1 MKKLTL
7 LFSISV
13 LLSIVSW
20 AQQASIKGNLLDTS
34 NKQSLQHAV
43 VSVIKQKDSVLL
55 KYTRADAKGDFE
67 LKNIPA
73 GNYILQITYPLYA
86 DYVDN
91 ITLEA
96 NNTKSLGTIAL
107 IQKAKLLEEVIVKQ
121 KISAIRIKGDTTE
134 YKADSF
140 KVGANANVQDLLKR
154 MPGIQVN
161 SKGEITTQ
169 GQKVEKILVD
179 GEEFFSDD
187 PAVVAQTLR
196 ADAVNT
202 VQVFDKKSDQA
213 TFSGIDDGVKTK
225 TINLQLKDDK
235 KKGYFG
241 KAEGGTDFDYYKSGK
256 LLANAFKGKRKIA
269 GYVTYDNTKFE
280 SLNWQDRNN
289 YGGNLNTS
297 TEFGDD
303 GSVSMYYNGDE
314 FSNSQGLP
322 NALTAGLQYS
332 KKWNEDKQNINGN
345 YQYNN
350 LKVNGLNK
358 TITQNI
364 LGGDS
369 SFINTQEQNFTSNK
383 TRNRIKTVY
392 DWTIDSTS
400 SLKVTLGAGITSG
413 DNSGTTIGSSR
424 YVKDSLLIN
433 ETNRFSS
440 SLSEN
445 KSLNTTLFYRKRFA
459 KKGRTISLT
468 GDFNFSNNTNKAYLK
483 SINNYYS
490 KLGSLSRNEDI
501 DQYKPNED
509 NAKTIAAKASYTEPL
524 WKNTFLELNYKY
536 ALNTNDASR
545 LTFNKSSNGEYGT
558 LVDTFSNHYLFNN
571 HAHTGGFNMRYTG
584 KKVNFSVGTG
594 LGTVSFK
601 QTDVFTGN
609 KRNINFTNLLPA
621 ANFSYAF
628 AKQTRLNLSYNG
640 NTRNPSLL
648 QIQPLR
654 DNTDPLNINIGNP
667 DLQQEFTNSFNLN
680 FNDYKVLKG
689 RGIYVSANFSTTNNA
704 ISNSSAVDTLGRRV
718 NQSINVDG
726 NYNGRMYFSY
736 SMTIFKNI
744 NLGFDFNPSIRRSI
758 NFVNNQRNI
767 NDNVRL
773 GYNINLN
780 YNSDKWLSFYFGA
793 GANHNSSKSS
803 INKGIETKYWT
814 YESYGEIEMK
824 LPKKWYL
831 NIDEDITVY
840 QKTAA
845 FANQRDIYIVNA
857 SIKKS
862 ITKDENWQIKG
873 SVNDIFKQNQGVN
886 RNITSNFITETSN
899 QTIQRYF
906 LLTLIYNFSKNGKP
920 SNGF

>member
-20 AQQASIKGNLLDTS
+20 AQQANIKGTLIDTT

-43 VSVIKQKDSVLL
+43 VSIIKQKDSVLL
-55 KYTRADAKGDFE
+55 KYTRADGNGNFE

-91 ITLEA
+91 FSLDA
-96 NNTKSLGTIAL
+96 NSTKTLGTIAL

-140 KVGANANVQDLLKR
+140 KVGPNANVQDLLKR

-256 LLANAFKGKRKIA
+256 ILANAFKGKRKLA

-280 SLNWQDRNN
+280 SLNWQEKDN
-289 YGGNLNTS
+289 YGGSLNTN

-303 GSVSMYYNGDE
+303 GSVYFYSNGDE

-350 LKVNGLNK
+350 LRVNGINK

-369 SFINTQEQNFTSNK
+369 SFTNMQEQNFTSFK

-400 SLKVTLGAGITSG
+400 SLKVTLGAGITTG
-413 DNSGTTIGSSR
+413 DNSGRTIGSSR

-433 ETNRFSS
+433 ETDRFSS
-440 SLSEN
+440 SLSNN
-445 KSLNTTLFYRKRFA
+445 KSLSSTLFYRKRFA

-468 GDFNFSNNTNKAYLK
+468 GDFNFTNNTNTAYLK
-483 SINNYYS
+483 SLNNYYS
-490 KLGSLSRNEDI
+490 KLGALSKNEDI

-524 WKNTFLELNYKY
+524 WKNTFLEVNYKY

-545 LTFNKSSNGEYGT
+545 ITYSKGANDYNQF
-558 LVDTFSNHYLFNN
+558 VDSLSNHYLYNN
-571 HAHTGGFNMRYTG
+571 HAHTGGFNVRYTG
-584 KKVNFSVGTG
+584 KKFSFSAGTG

-601 QTDVFTGN
+601 QTDVFTGD
-609 KRNINFTNLLPA
+609 KRNIKFTNILPT
-621 ANFSYAF
+621 ANLSYNF
-628 AKQTRLNLSYNG
+628 AKQTRLYISYAG
-640 NTRNPSLL
+640 NTRNPSLQ

-654 DNTDPLNINIGNP
+654 DNSDPLNINIGNP
-667 DLQQEFTNSFNLN
+667 DLQQEFTNTYSLN

-689 RGIYVSANFSTTNNA
+689 RGIYVNASFSTTNNA
-704 ISNSSAVDTLGRRV
+704 ISNSSKVDTLGRRV

-726 NYNGRMYFSY
+726 NYNGRIYFGY
-736 SMTIFKNI
+736 NI
-744 NLGFDFNPSIRRSI
+744 TVLKKFNLGFNFNPSIRRSI
-758 NFVNNQRNI
+758 NYVNNQQNI
-767 NDNVRL
+767 NDNQRL
-773 GYNINLN
+773 GYNLNLN
-780 YNSDKWLSFYFGA
+780 YNSDKWLNFYFSA
-793 GANHNSSKSS
+793 GANSNRSRSS
-803 INKGIETKYWT
+803 INNNIETKYWT
-814 YESYGEIEMK
+814 YESYGEVEIK

-857 SIKKS
+857 SLKKS
-862 ITKDENWQIKG
+862 IDKNENWQIKA
-873 SVNDIFKQNQGVN
+873 SANDIFKQNQGVN

-906 LLTLIYNFSKNGKP
+906 LLSLIFNFSKNGKP
-920 SNGF
+920 SN

>member
-7 LFSISV
+7 LFSIFV

-20 AQQASIKGNLLDTS
+20 AQTAAIKGNLIDTS
-34 NKQSLQHAV
+34 NKQSLHNAV
-43 VSVIKQKDSVLL
+43 VAIINQKDSILV
-55 KYTRADAKGDFE
+55 KYTRADAQGNFE

-86 DYVDN
+86 DFVDN
-91 ITLEA
+91 ISLEA
-96 NNTKSLGTIAL
+96 NATKTLGAIAL

-241 KAEGGTDFDYYKSGK
+241 KAEIGSDFNYYKTGK

-269 GYVTYDNTKFE
+269 GYITYDNTKFE
-280 SLNWQDRNN
+280 SLNWQERDN
-289 YGGNLNTS
+289 YGGNLNTN
-297 TEFGDD
+297 TEFGDN
-303 GSVSMYYNGDE
+303 GSVSIFYNGDE

-350 LKVNGLNK
+350 LRVNGINK

-369 SFINTQEQNFTSNK
+369 SFINQQEQNFSSNK

-400 SLKVTLGAGITSG
+400 SLKVTVNGGITTG

-433 ETNRFSS
+433 ETNRYSS
-440 SLSEN
+440 SLSDN
-445 KSLNTTLFYRKRFA
+445 KSFNTTLFYRKRFQ

-468 GDFNFSNNTNKAYLK
+468 SDLNFTNNSNKAYLK
-483 SINNYYS
+483 SLNNYYS
-490 KLGSLSRNEDI
+490 KLGTLSKNENI

-509 NAKTIAAKASYTEPL
+509 NATTIATKASYTEPL

-545 LTFNKSSNGEYGT
+545 ITYSKGGSSDYDL
-558 LVDTFSNHYLFNN
+558 LVDSLSNHYLYNN
-571 HAHTGGFNMRYTG
+571 HAHTGGFNIRYNG
-584 KKVNFSVGTG
+584 KKLNFSAGTG

-601 QTDVFTGN
+601 QTDVFTN
-609 KRNINFTNLLPA
+609 DKRNINFTNILPA
-621 ANFSYAF
+621 ANLSYAF
-628 AKQTRLNLSYNG
+628 AKQTRINIGYSG
-640 NTRNPSLL
+640 NTRNPSLQ

-654 DNTDPLNINIGNP
+654 DNSDPLNISIGNP
-667 DLQQEFTNSFNLN
+667 DLKQEFSNSFNVN

-689 RGIYVSANFSTTNNA
+689 RGIYLSANFSTTNNA
-704 ISNSSAVDTLGRRV
+704 ISNSSTVDTLGRRV

-744 NLGFDFNPSIRRSI
+744 NLGFDFNPSVRRSI
-758 NFVNNQRNI
+758 NYVNNQKNI
-767 NDNVRL
+767 SDNVRL

-780 YNSDKWLSFYFGA
+780 YNSDKWLSFYFSA

-803 INKGIETKYWT
+803 INNNIETKYWT
-814 YESYGEIEMK
+814 YESYGEVEMK
-824 LPKKWYL
+824 LPKKWYV
-831 NIDEDITVY
+831 NVNEEITVY

-845 FANQRDIYIVNA
+845 FANQRDIYIVNT

-862 ITKDENWQIKG
+862 IDKNENWQIKA

-906 LLTLIYNFSKNGKP
+906 LVSLVYNFSKNGKP
-920 SNGF
+920 SN

>member
-13 LLSIVSW
+13 LLSIVTW
-20 AQQASIKGNLLDTS
+20 AQTSTLKGNLTDTS
-34 NKQSLQHAV
+34 NKQSLQNAV
-43 VSVIKQKDSVLL
+43 VSIIRQKDSILVT
-55 KYTRADAKGDFE
+55 YVRVDAQGDFE
-67 LKNIPA
+67 IKNIPK
-73 GNYILQITYPLYA
+73 GNYILQITYPMYA

-91 ITLEA
+91 IELEA
-96 NNTKSLGTIAL
+96 NSVKTLGVISL
-107 IQKAKLLEEVIVKQ
+107 IQKAKLLEEVIIKQ

-140 KVGANANVQDLLKR
+140 KVGPNANVQDLLKR

-235 KKGYFG
+235 KRGYFG
-241 KAEGGTDFDYYKSGK
+241 KAELGSDLDYYKTAK
-256 LLANAFKGKRKIA
+256 LLANSFKGKRKIA
-269 GYVTYDNTKFE
+269 GYLTYDNTKFE
-280 SLNWQDRNN
+280 SLNWQDKNN
-289 YGGNLNTS
+289 YGGDLNS
-297 TEFGDD
+297 NTEFGDD
-303 GSVSMYYNGDE
+303 GSIYFYNNGDE

-322 NALTAGLQYS
+322 NAITAGLLFS
-332 KKWNEDKQNINGN
+332 KKWQADKSNINNN

-350 LKVNGLNK
+350 LRVTGINK

-369 SFINTQEQNFTSNK
+369 SFTTTQTQNFVSNK
-383 TRNRIKTVY
+383 NRNRIKSVY
-392 DWTIDSTS
+392 DWTIDSSS
-400 SLKVTLGAGITSG
+400 SLKVTLNAGITHMDNIGTTLGKSFRLDSSLINQSNRTSSSIG
-413 DNSGTTIGSSR
+413 DNKTLS
-424 YVKDSLLIN
+424 
-433 ETNRFSS
+433 TNI
-440 SLSEN
+440 
-445 KSLNTTLFYRKRFA
+445 FYRKRFK

-468 GDFNFSNNTNKAYLK
+468 TDFTLGNNINSGYLISNNT
-483 SINNYYS
+483 YYD
-490 KLGSLSRNEDI
+490 KIGAFDKQEAI

-509 NAKTIAAKASYTEPL
+509 NSKILSSKISYTEPV

-545 LTFNKSSNGEYGT
+545 KTFNKSVSGAYDN
-558 LVDTFSNHYLFNN
+558 LVDSLSNHYLYNN
-571 HAHTGGFNMRYTG
+571 HAHTGGFNVRYTG
-584 KKVNFSVGTG
+584 KKLNFAIGTG
-594 LGTVSFK
+594 LGTVSFR
-601 QTDVFTGN
+601 QTDVATN
-609 KRNINFTNLLPA
+609 LPRDVNFTNLLPTA
-621 ANFSYAF
+621 SIGYNP
-628 AKQTRLNLSYNG
+628 AKQTRLNFTYNG
-640 NTRNPSLL
+640 TTKNPTLQ
-648 QIQPLR
+648 QIQPLK
-654 DNTDPLNINIGNP
+654 DNSDPLNISVGNP
-667 DLQQEFTNSFNLN
+667 NLKQEFRNSFNLN
-680 FNDYKVLKG
+680 FNNYKVLQG
-689 RGIYVSANFSTTNNA
+689 RGIYLNANFSTINNA
-704 ISNSSAVDTLGRRV
+704 ISSATSIDTLGKRI

-726 NYNGRMYFSY
+726 NYSGRIYSSFSF
-736 SMTIFKNI
+736 TIFKAF
-744 NLGFDFNPSIRRSI
+744 NLGFDFNPSISRNI
-758 NFVNNQRNI
+758 NFINNQKNI

-780 YNSDKWLSFYFGA
+780 YNSDKWLSFYFGI
-793 GANHNSSKSS
+793 GANSNQSKSS
-803 INKGIETKYWT
+803 INTGIETKYWT
-814 YESYGEIEMK
+814 YESYGQIEMK

-840 QKTAA
+840 QKTAV
-845 FANQRDIYIVNA
+845 FANQKDIYIINA

-862 ITKDENWQIKG
+862 IDKNENWQVKA
-873 SVNDIFKQNQGVN
+873 SVNDLLNQNQGVN
-886 RNITSNFITETSN
+886 RNISSNFITETSN

-906 LLTLIYNFSKNGKP
+906 LLSLIYNFSKNGKP
-920 SNGF
+920 SN

>member
-20 AQQASIKGNLLDTS
+20 AQQASIKGKLIDTT

-43 VSVIKQKDSVLL
+43 VSIIKQKDSVLL
-55 KYTRADAKGDFE
+55 KYTRVDANGNFE
-67 LKNIPA
+67 LKNILA
-73 GNYILQITYPLYA
+73 GNYILQITYPFYA

-91 ITLEA
+91 FSLEA
-96 NNTKSLGTIAL
+96 NSTKTLGTIAL
-107 IQKAKLLEEVIVKQ
+107 IEKVKLLEEVIVKQ

-140 KVGANANVQDLLKR
+140 KVGPNANVQDLLKR

-256 LLANAFKGKRKIA
+256 ILANAFKGKRKIA
-269 GYVTYDNTKFE
+269 GYITYDNTKFE
-280 SLNWQDRNN
+280 SLNWQERDN
-289 YGGNLNTS
+289 YGGNINTN

-303 GSVSMYYNGDE
+303 GSVYFYNNGDE
-314 FSNSQGLP
+314 FSNSSGLP

-332 KKWNEDKQNINGN
+332 KKWNQDKQNINGN

-350 LKVNGLNK
+350 LRVNGTTK

-364 LGGDS
+364 LNGDS
-369 SFINTQEQNFTSNK
+369 SFTNLQEQNFTSFK
-383 TRNRIKTVY
+383 TRNRIKNVY

-400 SLKVTLGAGITSG
+400 SLKITLAAGITTG
-413 DNSGTTIGSSR
+413 DNSGRTIGNAR
-424 YVKDSLLIN
+424 YVNGSFLIN
-433 ETNRFSS
+433 ETDRYSS
-440 SLSEN
+440 SISNN
-445 KSLNTTLFYRKRFA
+445 KSLNTTLFYRKRFQ
-459 KKGRTISLT
+459 KKGRTMSLT
-468 GDFNFSNNTNKAYLK
+468 ADFNFNNNNNKAYLK
-483 SINNYYS
+483 SVNNYYT
-490 KLGSLSRNEDI
+490 KLGAINSNENI

-524 WKNTFLELNYKY
+524 WKNTFVEVNYKY

-545 LTFNKSSNGEYGT
+545 ITYSKGT
-558 LVDTFSNHYLFNN
+558 NDYNQFVDSLSNHYLYNN
-571 HAHTGGFNMRYTG
+571 HAHTGGFNVRYTG
-584 KKVNFSVGTG
+584 KKINFSVGTG

-601 QTDVFTGN
+601 QTDVFTGD

-621 ANFSYAF
+621 ASFNYNF
-628 AKQTRLNLSYNG
+628 AKQTRLIIGYNG
-640 NTRNPSLL
+640 NTRNPSLQ

-654 DNTDPLNINIGNP
+654 DNSDPLNINIGNK
-667 DLQQEFTNSFNLN
+667 DLQQEFTNTFSLN

-689 RGIYVSANFSTTNNA
+689 RGIYVNANFSTVNNA
-704 ISNSSAVDTLGRRV
+704 ISNLSKVDTLGRRV

-736 SMTIFKNI
+736 SMTIFKKF
-744 NLGFDFNPSIRRSI
+744 NLGFDFNPSIRRSV
-758 NFVNNQRNI
+758 NYVNNQKNV

-780 YNSDKWLSFYFGA
+780 YNSDKWLSFYLGA
-793 GANHNSSKSS
+793 GANHNRSKSS
-803 INKGIETKYWT
+803 INNNIETKYWT
-814 YESYGEIEMK
+814 YESYGEVEMK

-845 FANQRDIYIVNA
+845 FANQRDIFIVNA

-862 ITKDENWQIKG
+862 IDKNENWQIKA
-873 SVNDIFKQNQGVN
+873 SVNDIFKQNQGIN
-886 RNITSNFITETSN
+886 RNITSNFITETSS

-906 LLTLIYNFSKNGKP
+906 LLTLIFNFSKNGKP
-920 SNGF
+920 SN

>member
-7 LFSISV
+7 LFCISV

-20 AQQASIKGNLLDTS
+20 AQQASINGHLIDTT

-43 VSVIKQKDSVLL
+43 VSMIKQKDSVLL
-55 KYTRADAKGDFE
+55 KYTRADANGNFE

-73 GNYILQITYPLYA
+73 GNYILQITYPQYA

-91 ITLEA
+91 FTLE
-96 NNTKSLGTIAL
+96 NNSNKSLGTIAL

-121 KISAIRIKGDTTE
+121 KISSIRIKGDTTE

-179 GEEFFSDD
+179 GEEFFIDD
-187 PAVVAQTLR
+187 PAVVTQTLR

-256 LLANAFKGKRKIA
+256 ILANAFKGKRKIA
-269 GYVTYDNTKFE
+269 GYITYDNTKFQ
-280 SLNWQDRNN
+280 SLNWQERDN
-289 YGGNLNTS
+289 YGGNLNNN

-303 GSVSMYYNGDE
+303 GSIYFYNNSDE

-322 NALTAGLQYS
+322 NAVTAGLQYS
-332 KKWNEDKQNINGN
+332 KKWNQDKQNINGN

-350 LKVNGLNK
+350 LRVTGINK

-369 SFINTQEQNFTSNK
+369 SFNNTQEQNFTSFK

-392 DWTIDSTS
+392 DWTIDSMS
-400 SLKVTLGAGITSG
+400 SLKVTIGAGIVTG
-413 DNSGTTIGSSR
+413 DNSGRTIGSSR
-424 YVKDSLLIN
+424 YVKDSVLIN
-433 ETNRFSS
+433 ETDRYSS
-440 SLSEN
+440 SLSNN
-445 KSLNTTLFYRKRFA
+445 KSLNTTLFYRKRFQ
-459 KKGRTISLT
+459 KKGRTISIT
-468 GDFNFSNNTNKAYLK
+468 SDFNFSNNTNTAYLK
-483 SINNYYS
+483 SLNNYYS
-490 KLGSLSRNEDI
+490 KLGAVSKNENI
-501 DQYKPNED
+501 DQFKPNED
-509 NAKTIAAKASYTEPL
+509 NSKTIATKVSYTEPL

-545 LTFNKSSNGEYGT
+545 ITYSKGISDYNQ
-558 LVDTFSNHYLFNN
+558 LVDSLSNHYLYNN
-571 HAHTGGFNMRYTG
+571 QAHTGGFNVRYTG
-584 KKVNFSVGTG
+584 KKFNFAAGTG
-594 LGTVSFK
+594 LGTVTFK
-601 QTDVFTGN
+601 QTDVFTSN
-609 KRNINFTNLLPA
+609 KRNINFTNILPA
-621 ANFSYAF
+621 ANI
-628 AKQTRLNLSYNG
+628 SYNFTKQSRLYISYTG
-640 NTRNPSLL
+640 NTRNPSLQ

-654 DNTDPLNINIGNP
+654 DNSDPLNINIGNP
-667 DLQQEFTNSFNLN
+667 NLQQEFTNTYSLN

-689 RGIYVSANFSTTNNA
+689 RGIYISTNFSTVNNA
-704 ISNSSAVDTLGRRV
+704 ISNSSNVDTSGRRV

-736 SMTIFKNI
+736 SITIFKKI
-744 NLGFDFNPSIRRSI
+744 NLGFDFNPSIRRNI
-758 NFVNNQRNI
+758 NYVNNQKNI
-767 NDNVRL
+767 NDNLQL
-773 GYNINLN
+773 GYNINFN
-780 YNSDKWLSFYFGA
+780 YNSDKWLSFYFGV

-803 INKGIETKYWT
+803 INNGIETKYWT
-814 YESYGEIEMK
+814 YESYGGTEMK

-845 FANQRDIYIVNA
+845 FANQKDIYIVNA

-862 ITKDENWQIKG
+862 ISKDENWQIKA
-873 SVNDIFKQNQGVN
+873 SVNDIFNQNQGVT

-906 LLTLIYNFSKNGKP
+906 LLTLIFNFSKNGKP
-920 SNGF
+920 SN